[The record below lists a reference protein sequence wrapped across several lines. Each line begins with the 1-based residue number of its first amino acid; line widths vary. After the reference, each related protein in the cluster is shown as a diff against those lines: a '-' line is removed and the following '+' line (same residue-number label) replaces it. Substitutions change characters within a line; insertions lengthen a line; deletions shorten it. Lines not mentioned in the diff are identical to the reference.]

1 MFVDPDEL
9 TNMEIEVLCNQ
20 NIMLEGGGGG

>member
-20 NIMLEGGGGG
+20 NIMLEGGADE